1 MRKKSTFTAKV
12 LATMAIT
19 ASALL
24 LPQQGWSRI
33 INFEQDD
40 IGYGLNTDTKEATV
54 TNLRNISSTANIP
67 DSLVYKNAVYKV
79 TAIGPDANYRNDR
92 IKKVVLGKYVQVID
106 SCAFQGNKQLFSINI
121 PKGMKVIGGKSF
133 QDCYALES
141 IELPEGLEAI
151 RTFAFYSSGLKSFHI
166 PASVNYLGV
175 NPVRDTQDLDTITI
189 SAANPYFKVVNGVV
203 FSKDGQTL
211 LFSGAGIAADSYTI
225 PDGVIRVAPFAMRNT
240 YKVKGLV
247 LPASVRTLG
256 DEAFCRMGLKTL
268 HIGAG
273 LKNIG
278 ECCFG
283 YCPDLA
289 TITLDAANPI
299 LKLVDNNILSK
310 DGKTLLIVVAQNAEY
325 TVPAGVETIAP
336 YVFYGMTK
344 MTGINLNDVITIG
357 ECVFYHTDNLATVI
371 WVTKLQEIGRMAFQ
385 YSGLTSII
393 LPPSVRAIKY
403 QAFTSCSKNTK
414 IVLPE
419 GVKEIATSAFYGNK
433 LVKEVRVPASATN
446 LGESIFYYCDSL
458 QKVILPDNLTY
469 IPKQTFNHC
478 RALKEINYPASLREI
493 GRSALTDCPITNFNL
508 PETVEVIGG
517 MAFENTKIGPEIT
530 LPPLVSVID
539 EFTFVDCKNLKSVTT
554 SPNLKEIKEAGIQY
568 NTILEEIHLNEGL
581 LTIGRIGLA
590 GNYKMKSLTIPST
603 VVSVGSLFVRSNIA
617 QKDLI
622 MLPASPPATNGDV
635 TDDAR
640 YDIITQH
647 VQKGSLEAYK
657 QHPIWG
663 KFTKILG
670 DAGVKP
676 EFMDE
681 PTVVEIYDITGR
693 RLPEMTPGTV
703 NILRMS
709 DGSVRKVM
717 VPANCR

>member
-1 MRKKSTFTAKV
+1 M
-12 LATMAIT
+12 
-19 ASALL
+19 
-24 LPQQGWSRI
+24 
-33 INFEQDD
+33 
-40 IGYGLNTDTKEATV
+40 
-54 TNLRNISSTANIP
+54 
-67 DSLVYKNAVYKV
+67 
-79 TAIGPDANYRNDR
+79 
-92 IKKVVLGKYVQVID
+92 
-106 SCAFQGNKQLFSINI
+106 
-121 PKGMKVIGGKSF
+121 
-133 QDCYALES
+133 
-141 IELPEGLEAI
+141 
-151 RTFAFYSSGLKSFHI
+151 
-166 PASVNYLGV
+166 
-175 NPVRDTQDLDTITI
+175 
-189 SAANPYFKVVNGVV
+189 
-203 FSKDGQTL
+203 
-211 LFSGAGIAADSYTI
+211 
-225 PDGVIRVAPFAMRNT
+225 
-240 YKVKGLV
+240 
-247 LPASVRTLG
+247 
-256 DEAFCRMGLKTL
+256 
-268 HIGAG
+268 
-273 LKNIG
+273 
-278 ECCFG
+278 
-283 YCPDLA
+283 
-289 TITLDAANPI
+289 
-299 LKLVDNNILSK
+299 
-310 DGKTLLIVVAQNAEY
+310 
-325 TVPAGVETIAP
+325 
-336 YVFYGMTK
+336 
-344 MTGINLNDVITIG
+344 
-357 ECVFYHTDNLATVI
+357 
-371 WVTKLQEIGRMAFQ
+371 
-385 YSGLTSII
+385 
-393 LPPSVRAIKY
+393 
-403 QAFTSCSKNTK
+403 
-414 IVLPE
+414 
-419 GVKEIATSAFYGNK
+419 
-433 LVKEVRVPASATN
+433 KEVRVPASATN

-517 MAFENTKIGPEIT
+517 MAFENTKIGPEIM

-622 MLPASPPATNGDV
+622 MLPATPPATNGDV

-640 YDIITQH
+640 YDIITLH